1 MSQLIYLTLY
11 VLSYSR
17 IEFCRKLTLVD
28 VSPGG
33 AMTCVRRKS
42 DNKPC
47 HIYMMKKLDTVF
59 KDVKNV
65 EIKDQ
70 VVEKKGPDG
79 KPEKVRDYFIV
90 LETRGIVEGV
100 RLSDQ
105 EIGLKSEPLVKVKVK
120 DADQ

>member
-1 MSQLIYLTLY
+1 
-11 VLSYSR
+11 
-17 IEFCRKLTLVD
+17 
-28 VSPGG
+28 
-33 AMTCVRRKS
+33 MTCVRRKS